1 MMEPKKRPILV
12 VIIIILALVNI
23 LNLFVVTDITGRAA
37 QGIASLC
44 LDFPP
49 AITAIADQA
58 ATVSSAF
65 SYQVLVTDDDDDNL
79 TYYDNTTLFDISS
92 TGLISFTPQAAGA
105 SSIEITVEDNTGC
118 VSSNGTE
125 QFTLTI
131 SAAPVAEEAA
141 AAAAPSAGGGGEGA
155 APTVKKASFQLSE
168 EILKIALKQNQRLE
182 KKLKITNDGDK
193 SLTLSIT
200 NPLSQILTIYPLT
213 FTLAPREEKEIILTF
228 NREMEALP
236 NIYFSQIEIMGT
248 AEEEYVKKSLT
259 VAIEIESVEVN
270 FDVSLDLAKKESF
283 PGEELKATV
292 TLFNLKEI
300 YPLNVT
306 LVYMLLNSDNELVYE
321 TEETITLQE
330 RVSFSKAIS
339 LAETMPDGQYL
350 LVIKVPYGETLATA
364 SEIFTIKS
372 PPSALAEL
380 AAPVTE
386 RPYLVVA
393 VIPLILV
400 LVMVILVILYMVYK
414 KVRSAKTKTLIKNK
428 TVLQPNIILN
438 ENLSSLKR
446 KMMLLKESH
455 RRGFIKDN
463 TYRRTKERL
472 ERLINQERGKE

>member
-1 MMEPKKRPILV
+1 MEPKKRPILV
-12 VIIIILALVNI
+12 MMVIVLALINI
-23 LNLFVVTDITGRAA
+23 LNFFVVTDITGRVA

-49 AITAIADQA
+49 VITAIADQT
-58 ATVSSAF
+58 ATVGSVF
-65 SYQVLVTDDDDDNL
+65 SYQVLGTDDDNNL
-79 TYYDNTTLFDISS
+79 TYYDNTSLFDISS
-92 TGLISFTPQAAGA
+92 AGLISFTPQATGI
-105 SSIEITVEDNTGC
+105 SSVGITVEDNTGC
-118 VSSNGTE
+118 VSSNSTE

-131 SAAPVAEEAA
+131 SAAPAAEEAA
-141 AAAAPSAGGGGEGA
+141 AAAPSGEGGGGGEGA

-193 SLTLSIT
+193 SLTMSIT

-372 PPSALAEL
+372 PPSALEEL
-380 AAPVTE
+380 ATPVTE

-393 VIPLILV
+393 IIPLILV

-414 KVRSAKTKTLIKNK
+414 KVRSAKTKTVIKNK
-428 TVLQPNIILN
+428 TVMQPNIILN

-455 RRGFIKDN
+455 RRGFIKDD
-463 TYRRTKERL
+463 TYHKTRERL

>member
-1 MMEPKKRPILV
+1 MEPKKRPILV

-79 TYYDNTTLFDISS
+79 TYYDNTTLFNIGS
-92 TGLISFTPQAAGA
+92 TGLISFTPQAAGT

-141 AAAAPSAGGGGEGA
+141 AAAAPSAGGGGGGA
-155 APTVKKASFQLSE
+155 APEVKKASFQLSE

-193 SLTLSIT
+193 SLAMSIT
-200 NPLSQILTIYPLT
+200 NPLSQVLVIYPLT
-213 FTLAPREEKEIILTF
+213 FTLAPREEREIILTF
-228 NREMEALP
+228 NRDMEALP
-236 NIYFSQIEIMGT
+236 DVYFGQIEIMGT
-248 AEEEYVKKSLT
+248 AKDEYLKKSLT
-259 VAIEIESVEVN
+259 VALEIESVEVA
-270 FDVSLDLAKKESF
+270 FDVSLDLAKKEF
-283 PGEELKATV
+283 LPGEELKATV

-300 YPLNVT
+300 YPLDVNV
-306 LVYMLLNSDNELVYE
+306 VYIILNSENELAYE

-330 RVSFSKAIS
+330 RVSFSKAVL

-364 SEIFTIKS
+364 SEMFTIKP

-393 VIPLILV
+393 IIPLILV
-400 LVMVILVILYMVYK
+400 LVVVSLIVLYLVYK
-414 KVRSAKTKTLIKNK
+414 KVKSAKTKTVIENR

-438 ENLSSLKR
+438 ENLFSLKR
-446 KMMLLKESH
+446 KMLLLKESH
-455 RRGFIKDN
+455 QRGFIKDD